1 TTLERD
7 NHSPVFIAVI
17 DDEADLAYLF
27 KDALSQ
33 IDDVQVFAFIDPVL
47 ALEHFKANHQNY
59 RVVVSDFRMPT
70 MTGIEVLSKM
80 KKINQTVT
88 RILMSAFEVQDHLF
102 QECDCVDEFLRK
114 PISMVRLIDEV
125 EMLVNP
131 LRVSNTRLTG
141 T

>member
-1 TTLERD
+1 LERD